1 MGILQ
6 ARILEWVAMPSSKG
20 YSQPK
25 NQTQASASQADSLPF
40 EPLGNKIYEKKK
52 RLLSLLD

>member
-1 MGILQ
+1 
-6 ARILEWVAMPSSKG
+6 MPSSKG

-52 RLLSLLD
+52 DFFPYWIDLAP